1 MHYKQFI
8 VSLPKNIEI
17 WNKATQVILCHRKA
31 AASITRATVFSV
43 VSYTHASPPSGC
55 QRDRSGSRCFVSA
68 QAGEYY

>member
-8 VSLPKNIEI
+8 VPKNIEI
-17 WNKATQVILCHRKA
+17 WNKVTQVILCHRKA
-31 AASITRATVFSV
+31 AASIIRATVFNFSV
-43 VSYTHASPPSGC
+43 VSYTHASPSGC